1 MYVTPDR
8 VKAYTEFEA
17 VQNRPDPKLETD
29 ILRAETEIFTYCGH
43 KFEDV
48 VKYPLGAPEEV
59 KTAIILLSE
68 YYALIAA
75 DVALAKGYK
84 SETFSKYSY
93 TLGDNPM
100 QKPSFTAMLS
110 AHVQEKGTAQRK
122 ASFRM
127 RGI

>member
-1 MYVTPDR
+1 MYITPDR

-17 VQNRPDPKLETD
+17 VRSRPDSKLETD

-43 KFEDV
+43 KFEDAT
-48 VKYPLGAPEEV
+48 KYPLGPPEEAQ
-59 KTAIILLSE
+59 TAIILLSE

-100 QKPSFTAMLS
+100 QKPAFTSML
-110 AHVQEKGTAQRK
+110 AGHVQEKGTAQRK
-122 ASFRM
+122 AAFRM